1 MKRSTIYAL
10 FAICL
15 LAAIIAPAYFG
26 YTYYVKQ
33 GEVEG
38 LERDLSL
45 EQKKLELLRQEGKA
59 VDVADSQ
66 TLQTRVPTVPALDT
80 VVEALSQASLLAGV
94 NVMSI
99 AFADGVVAESE
110 VPETVE
116 PFNPADVSATNEPT
130 EPTEPTE
137 PAEPTEPTEPT
148 DVPPVNASTVRSTVN
163 LQAETYE
170 ALVSFLESIESMNR
184 ILVLRT
190 VQFTGPAETGPNTV
204 EEVQSLEFTVELDAF
219 YRPDL
224 DQLVPDRYIP
234 EPAFEQKDIPVYDY
248 TTP

>member
-15 LAAIIAPAYFG
+15 LAAIVAPTYFG
-26 YTYYVKQ
+26 YTYFIKQ
-33 GEVEG
+33 GEVEA

-45 EQKKLELLRQEGKA
+45 ERTKLELLRQEGKA

-66 TLQTRVPTVPALDT
+66 TLQTRVPTAPALDT

-94 NVMSI
+94 DVTSI
-99 AFADGVVAESE
+99 AFADGLVAESE

-116 PFNPADVSATNEPT
+116 PFNPADVSETN
-130 EPTEPTE
+130 E
-137 PAEPTEPTEPT
+137 PAEPT
-148 DVPPVNASTVRSTVN
+148 DVAPVNASTIRSTVT
-163 LQAETYE
+163 LQAETYD

-184 ILVLRT
+184 IHVLRT
-190 VQFTGPAETGPNTV
+190 IQFTGPAETGPNTV
-204 EEVQSLEFTVELDAF
+204 EEVQALDFTVELDAF

>member
-110 VPETVE
+110 VSETVE
-116 PFNPADVSATNEPT
+116 SFNPADVSATNEP
-130 EPTEPTE
+130 
-137 PAEPTEPTEPT
+137 AEPTEPT
-148 DVPPVNASTVRSTVN
+148 DVAPVNASTVRSTVN

-234 EPAFEQKDIPVYDY
+234 EPAFEKKDIPVYDY

>member
-33 GEVEG
+33 GEVEA

-45 EQKKLELLRQEGKA
+45 EQTKLELLRQEGKA

-94 NVMSI
+94 NVTSI

-116 PFNPADVSATNEPT
+116 PFNPADVSATNEP
-130 EPTEPTE
+130 
-137 PAEPTEPTEPT
+137 AEPT
-148 DVPPVNASTVRSTVN
+148 DVAPVNASTVRSTVN

-170 ALVSFLESIESMNR
+170 AIVSFLESIESMNR
-184 ILVLRT
+184 IHVLRT

>member
-15 LAAIIAPAYFG
+15 LAAIVAPTYFG
-26 YTYYVKQ
+26 YTYFIKQ
-33 GEVEG
+33 GEVEA

-45 EQKKLELLRQEGKA
+45 ERTKLELLRQEGKA

-66 TLQTRVPTVPALDT
+66 TLQTRVPTAPALDT

-94 NVMSI
+94 DVTSI
-99 AFADGVVAESE
+99 AFADGLVAESE

-116 PFNPADVSATNEPT
+116 PFNPADVSETN
-130 EPTEPTE
+130 E
-137 PAEPTEPTEPT
+137 PAEPT
-148 DVPPVNASTVRSTVN
+148 DVAPVNASTIRSTVT
-163 LQAETYE
+163 LQAETYD

-184 ILVLRT
+184 IHVLRT
-190 VQFTGPAETGPNTV
+190 IQFTGPTETGPNTV
-204 EEVQSLEFTVELDAF
+204 EEVQALDFTVELDAF

>member
-26 YTYYVKQ
+26 YTYYIKQ

-94 NVMSI
+94 DVMSI

-130 EPTEPTE
+130 EP
-137 PAEPTEPTEPT
+137 AEPT
-148 DVPPVNASTVRSTVN
+148 DVAPVNASTVRSTVN

>member
-116 PFNPADVSATNEPT
+116 PFNPADVSATNEP
-130 EPTEPTE
+130 
-137 PAEPTEPTEPT
+137 AEPTEPTEPT
-148 DVPPVNASTVRSTVN
+148 DVAPFNASTVRSTVN

>member
-15 LAAIIAPAYFG
+15 LAATVAPAYFG
-26 YTYYVKQ
+26 YTYFIKQ
-33 GEVEG
+33 GEIEA

-45 EQKKLELLRQEGKA
+45 ERTKLELLRQKGKA

-66 TLQTRVPTVPALDT
+66 TLQTRVPTAPALDT

-94 NVMSI
+94 DVTSI
-99 AFADGVVAESE
+99 AFADGLVAESE

-116 PFNPADVSATNEPT
+116 PFNPADVSETN
-130 EPTEPTE
+130 E
-137 PAEPTEPTEPT
+137 PAEPT
-148 DVPPVNASTVRSTVN
+148 DVAPVNASSIRSTVT
-163 LQAETYE
+163 LQAETYD

-184 ILVLRT
+184 IHVLRT
-190 VQFTGPAETGPNTV
+190 IQFTGPAETGPNTV
-204 EEVQSLEFTVELDAF
+204 EEVQALDFTVELDAF

>member
-116 PFNPADVSATNEPT
+116 PFNPADVSATNEP
-130 EPTEPTE
+130 
-137 PAEPTEPTEPT
+137 AEPTEPTEST
-148 DVPPVNASTVRSTVN
+148 DVAPVNASTVRSTVN

>member
-26 YTYYVKQ
+26 YTYYIKQ

-130 EPTEPTE
+130 EP
-137 PAEPTEPTEPT
+137 AEPT
-148 DVPPVNASTVRSTVN
+148 DVAPVNASTVRSTVN

>member
-116 PFNPADVSATNEPT
+116 PFNPADVSATNEP
-130 EPTEPTE
+130 
-137 PAEPTEPTEPT
+137 AEPTEPTEPT
-148 DVPPVNASTVRSTVN
+148 DVAPVNASTVRSTVN

-190 VQFTGPAETGPNTV
+190 VQFTGPTETGPNTV

>member
-130 EPTEPTE
+130 EPTEPT
-137 PAEPTEPTEPT
+137 
-148 DVPPVNASTVRSTVN
+148 DVAPVNASTVRSTVN

>member
-33 GEVEG
+33 GEVEA

-45 EQKKLELLRQEGKA
+45 EQTKLELLRQEGKA

-130 EPTEPTE
+130 EP
-137 PAEPTEPTEPT
+137 AEPT
-148 DVPPVNASTVRSTVN
+148 DVAPVNASTVRSTVN

-190 VQFTGPAETGPNTV
+190 VQFTGPAETGPNTI

>member
-26 YTYYVKQ
+26 YTYYIKQ

-45 EQKKLELLRQEGKA
+45 VQKKLELLRQEGKA

-130 EPTEPTE
+130 EP
-137 PAEPTEPTEPT
+137 AEPT
-148 DVPPVNASTVRSTVN
+148 DVAPVNASTVRSTVN

-190 VQFTGPAETGPNTV
+190 VQFTGPAETGPNTI

>member
-15 LAAIIAPAYFG
+15 LAAIVAPSYFG
-26 YTYYVKQ
+26 YTYFIKQ
-33 GEVEG
+33 GEVEA

-45 EQKKLELLRQEGKA
+45 ERTKLELLRQEGKA

-66 TLQTRVPTVPALDT
+66 TLQTRVPTAPALDT

-94 NVMSI
+94 DVTSI
-99 AFADGVVAESE
+99 AFADGLVAESE

-116 PFNPADVSATNEPT
+116 PFNPADVSETN
-130 EPTEPTE
+130 E
-137 PAEPTEPTEPT
+137 PAEPT
-148 DVPPVNASTVRSTVN
+148 DVAPVNASTIRSTVT
-163 LQAETYE
+163 LQAETYD

-184 ILVLRT
+184 IHVLRT
-190 VQFTGPAETGPNTV
+190 IQFTGPAETGPNTV
-204 EEVQSLEFTVELDAF
+204 EEVQALDFTVELDAF

>member
-15 LAAIIAPAYFG
+15 LAAIVAPAYLG
-26 YTYYVKQ
+26 YTYFIKQ
-33 GEVEG
+33 GEVEA

-45 EQKKLELLRQEGKA
+45 ERTKLELLRQKGKA

-66 TLQTRVPTVPALDT
+66 TLQTRVPTAPALDT

-94 NVMSI
+94 DVTSI
-99 AFADGVVAESE
+99 AFADGLVAESE

-116 PFNPADVSATNEPT
+116 PFNPADVSETN
-130 EPTEPTE
+130 E
-137 PAEPTEPTEPT
+137 PAEPT
-148 DVPPVNASTVRSTVN
+148 DVAPVNASTIRSTVT
-163 LQAETYE
+163 LQAETYD

-184 ILVLRT
+184 IHVLRT
-190 VQFTGPAETGPNTV
+190 IQFTGPAETGPNTV
-204 EEVQSLEFTVELDAF
+204 EEVQALDFTVELDAF

>member
-130 EPTEPTE
+130 EP
-137 PAEPTEPTEPT
+137 AEPT
-148 DVPPVNASTVRSTVN
+148 DVAPVNASTVRSTVN

>member
-15 LAAIIAPAYFG
+15 LATIVAPAYFG
-26 YTYYVKQ
+26 YTYFIKQ
-33 GEVEG
+33 GEVEA

-45 EQKKLELLRQEGKA
+45 ERTKLELLRQEGKV

-66 TLQTRVPTVPALDT
+66 TLQTRVPTAPALDT

-94 NVMSI
+94 DVTSI
-99 AFADGVVAESE
+99 AFADGLVAESE

-116 PFNPADVSATNEPT
+116 PFNPADVSETN
-130 EPTEPTE
+130 E
-137 PAEPTEPTEPT
+137 PAEPT
-148 DVPPVNASTVRSTVN
+148 DVAPVNASTIRSTVT
-163 LQAETYE
+163 LQAETYD

-184 ILVLRT
+184 IHVLRT
-190 VQFTGPAETGPNTV
+190 IQFTGPAETGPNTV
-204 EEVQSLEFTVELDAF
+204 EEVQALDFTVELDAF

-234 EPAFEQKDIPVYDY
+234 EPAFKQKDIPVYDY

>member
-15 LAAIIAPAYFG
+15 LAAVVAPAYFG
-26 YTYYVKQ
+26 YTYFIKQ
-33 GEVEG
+33 GEVEA

-45 EQKKLELLRQEGKA
+45 ERTKLELLRQEGKA

-66 TLQTRVPTVPALDT
+66 TLQTRVPTAPALDT

-94 NVMSI
+94 DVTSI
-99 AFADGVVAESE
+99 AFADGLVAESE

-116 PFNPADVSATNEPT
+116 PFNPADVSETN
-130 EPTEPTE
+130 E
-137 PAEPTEPTEPT
+137 PAEPT
-148 DVPPVNASTVRSTVN
+148 DVAPVNASTIRSTVT
-163 LQAETYE
+163 LQAETYD

-184 ILVLRT
+184 IHVLRT
-190 VQFTGPAETGPNTV
+190 IQFTGPAETGPNTV
-204 EEVQSLEFTVELDAF
+204 EEVQELDFTVELDAF

>member
-15 LAAIIAPAYFG
+15 LAAIVAPAYFG
-26 YTYYVKQ
+26 YTYFIKQ
-33 GEVEG
+33 GEVEA

-45 EQKKLELLRQEGKA
+45 ERTKLELLRQKGKA

-66 TLQTRVPTVPALDT
+66 TLQTRVPTAPALDT

-94 NVMSI
+94 DVTSI
-99 AFADGVVAESE
+99 AFADGLVAESE

-116 PFNPADVSATNEPT
+116 PFNPADVSETN
-130 EPTEPTE
+130 E
-137 PAEPTEPTEPT
+137 PAEPT
-148 DVPPVNASTVRSTVN
+148 DVAPVNASTIRSTVT
-163 LQAETYE
+163 LQAETYD

-184 ILVLRT
+184 IHVLRT
-190 VQFTGPAETGPNTV
+190 IQFTGPAETGPNTV
-204 EEVQSLEFTVELDAF
+204 EEVQALDFTVELDAF

>member
-33 GEVEG
+33 GEVEA

-45 EQKKLELLRQEGKA
+45 EQTKRELLRQEGTA

-130 EPTEPTE
+130 EP
-137 PAEPTEPTEPT
+137 AEPT
-148 DVPPVNASTVRSTVN
+148 DVAPVNASTVRSTVN

-190 VQFTGPAETGPNTV
+190 VQFTGPAETGPNTI

>member
-26 YTYYVKQ
+26 YTYYIKQ

-116 PFNPADVSATNEPT
+116 PFNPADVSATNEPA
-130 EPTEPTE
+130 E
-137 PAEPTEPTEPT
+137 PAEPT
-148 DVPPVNASTVRSTVN
+148 DVAPVNASTVRSTVN

>member
-15 LAAIIAPAYFG
+15 LIAIVAPAYFG
-26 YTYYVKQ
+26 YTYFTKQ
-33 GEVEG
+33 GEVEA

-45 EQKKLELLRQEGKA
+45 ERTKLELLRQEGKA

-66 TLQTRVPTVPALDT
+66 TLQTRVPTAPALDT

-94 NVMSI
+94 NVTSI
-99 AFADGVVAESE
+99 AFADGLVAESE

-116 PFNPADVSATNEPT
+116 PFNPADISETN
-130 EPTEPTE
+130 E
-137 PAEPTEPTEPT
+137 PAEPT
-148 DVPPVNASTVRSTVN
+148 DVAPVNASTVRSTVT
-163 LQAETYE
+163 LQAETYD

-184 ILVLRT
+184 IHVLRT

-204 EEVQSLEFTVELDAF
+204 EEIQALDFTVELDAF

>member
-26 YTYYVKQ
+26 YTYFIKQ
-33 GEVEG
+33 GEVEA

-45 EQKKLELLRQEGKA
+45 ERTKLELLRQEGKV

-66 TLQTRVPTVPALDT
+66 TLQTRVPTAPALDT

-94 NVMSI
+94 DVTSI
-99 AFADGVVAESE
+99 AFADGLVAESE

-116 PFNPADVSATNEPT
+116 PFNPTDVSETN
-130 EPTEPTE
+130 E
-137 PAEPTEPTEPT
+137 PAEPT
-148 DVPPVNASTVRSTVN
+148 DVAPVNASTIRSTVT
-163 LQAETYE
+163 LQAETYD

-184 ILVLRT
+184 IHVLRT
-190 VQFTGPAETGPNTV
+190 IQFTGPAETGPNTV
-204 EEVQSLEFTVELDAF
+204 EEVQALDFTVELDAF

>member
-15 LAAIIAPAYFG
+15 LAAIVAPAYFG
-26 YTYYVKQ
+26 YTYFIKQ
-33 GEVEG
+33 GEVEA

-45 EQKKLELLRQEGKA
+45 ERTKLELLRQKGKA

-66 TLQTRVPTVPALDT
+66 TLQTRVPTAPALDT

-94 NVMSI
+94 DVTSI
-99 AFADGVVAESE
+99 AFADGLVAESE

-116 PFNPADVSATNEPT
+116 PFNPADVSETN
-130 EPTEPTE
+130 E
-137 PAEPTEPTEPT
+137 PAEPT
-148 DVPPVNASTVRSTVN
+148 DVAPVNASTIRSTVT
-163 LQAETYE
+163 LQAETYD

-184 ILVLRT
+184 IHVLRT
-190 VQFTGPAETGPNTV
+190 VQFTGPAETGPNTI
-204 EEVQSLEFTVELDAF
+204 EEVQALDFTVELDAF

>member
-15 LAAIIAPAYFG
+15 LAAIVAPAYFG
-26 YTYYVKQ
+26 YTYFIKQ
-33 GEVEG
+33 GEVEA

-45 EQKKLELLRQEGKA
+45 ERTKLELLRQKGKA

-66 TLQTRVPTVPALDT
+66 TLQTRVPTAPALDT

-94 NVMSI
+94 DVTSI
-99 AFADGVVAESE
+99 AFADGLVAESE

-116 PFNPADVSATNEPT
+116 PFNPADVSETN
-130 EPTEPTE
+130 E
-137 PAEPTEPTEPT
+137 PAEPT
-148 DVPPVNASTVRSTVN
+148 DVAPVNASTIRSTVT
-163 LQAETYE
+163 LQAETYD
-170 ALVSFLESIESMNR
+170 ALVSFLKSIESMNR
-184 ILVLRT
+184 IHVLRT
-190 VQFTGPAETGPNTV
+190 IQFTGPAETGPNTV
-204 EEVQSLEFTVELDAF
+204 EEVQALDFTVELDAF

>member
-15 LAAIIAPAYFG
+15 LVSIVAPAYFG
-26 YTYYVKQ
+26 YTYFIKQ
-33 GEVEG
+33 GEVEA

-45 EQKKLELLRQEGKA
+45 ERTKLELLRQKGKA

-66 TLQTRVPTVPALDT
+66 TLQTRVPTAPALDT

-94 NVMSI
+94 DVTSI
-99 AFADGVVAESE
+99 AFADGLVAESE

-116 PFNPADVSATNEPT
+116 TFNPADVSETN
-130 EPTEPTE
+130 E
-137 PAEPTEPTEPT
+137 PAEPT
-148 DVPPVNASTVRSTVN
+148 DVAPVNASTIRSTVT
-163 LQAETYE
+163 LQAETYD

-184 ILVLRT
+184 IHVLRT
-190 VQFTGPAETGPNTV
+190 IQFTGPAETGPNTV
-204 EEVQSLEFTVELDAF
+204 EEVQALDFTVELDAF

>member
-15 LAAIIAPAYFG
+15 LAAIVAPAYFG
-26 YTYYVKQ
+26 YTYFIKQ
-33 GEVEG
+33 GEVEA

-45 EQKKLELLRQEGKA
+45 ERTKLELLRQKGKA

-66 TLQTRVPTVPALDT
+66 TLQTRVPTAPALDT

-94 NVMSI
+94 DVTSI
-99 AFADGVVAESE
+99 AFADGLVAESE

-116 PFNPADVSATNEPT
+116 PFNPADVSETN
-130 EPTEPTE
+130 E
-137 PAEPTEPTEPT
+137 PAEPT
-148 DVPPVNASTVRSTVN
+148 DVAPVNASTIRSTVT
-163 LQAETYE
+163 LQAETYD

-184 ILVLRT
+184 IHVLRT
-190 VQFTGPAETGPNTV
+190 IQFTGPTETGPNTV
-204 EEVQSLEFTVELDAF
+204 EEVQALDFTVELDAF